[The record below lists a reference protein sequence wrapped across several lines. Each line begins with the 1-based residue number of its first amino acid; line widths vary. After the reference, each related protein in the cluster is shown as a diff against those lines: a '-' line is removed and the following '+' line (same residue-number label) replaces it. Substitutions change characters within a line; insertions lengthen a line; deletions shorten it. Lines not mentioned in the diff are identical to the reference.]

1 LDDDAHAGA
10 ILASSMEDRLV
21 ADIAEFEFAHQMQ
34 PFCMID
40 ISLLASLPILLL
52 FVRSNSYD
60 REILQLMSSSL
71 RYLLFGLNLIL
82 LVPSC

>member
-34 PFCMID
+34 PFLHD
-40 ISLLASLPILLL
+40 
-52 FVRSNSYD
+52 
-60 REILQLMSSSL
+60 
-71 RYLLFGLNLIL
+71 
-82 LVPSC
+82 